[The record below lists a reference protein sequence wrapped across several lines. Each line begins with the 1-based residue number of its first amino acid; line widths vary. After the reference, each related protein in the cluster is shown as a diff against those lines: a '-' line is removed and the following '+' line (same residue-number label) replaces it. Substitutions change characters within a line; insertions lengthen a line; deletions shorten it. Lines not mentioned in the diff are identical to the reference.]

1 MGGEWKSRGRSLSPT
16 HAACMARQRGG
27 ADALLVARTHPSAL
41 RSQRHP
47 HHPRHPLLTTTG
59 GRAPSPTDGA
69 RIRHGAFASDTVY
82 THATPRGGAWDSLP
96 GRLRAPRLAPEPSR
110 DTAGRPLRSTPPH
123 TGDALALKALHP
135 WRDARP
141 AHTEGHV
148 AAGPACPAG
157 TRFLPRGCRPRPAR
171 PRPAGHAHTCTIV
184 RRVRLPSQTAT
195 TPWPLSATRGKPL
208 IRRPSLRSAPTA
220 LSLPRAHGYRLGPR
234 PALPLQA
241 QTRMAGCGAGIWSV
255 PLHPPAQ
262 LPAEVRP
269 GRHGLE
275 ASSFA
280 WRPRRPLDRGD
291 CRGGIS

>member
-1 MGGEWKSRGRSLSPT
+1 
-16 HAACMARQRGG
+16 MARLRGG
-27 ADALLVARTHPSAL
+27 AAALLVARTHPSAL

-82 THATPRGGAWDSLP
+82 THATPCGGAWDSLP

-123 TGDALALKALHP
+123 TGDALALKSLHP

-157 TRFLPRGCRPRPAR
+157 TRFLPCGCRAHAPPGPAPPGTHIRAPSYAGAAAFADGDDTLAAVSDKRKATHQTPFPALRPH
-171 PRPAGHAHTCTIV
+171 GSV
-184 RRVRLPSQTAT
+184 
-195 TPWPLSATRGKPL
+195 
-208 IRRPSLRSAPTA
+208 SAPGTWPP
-220 LSLPRAHGYRLGPR
+220 PRTKTSSA
-234 PALPLQA
+234 
-241 QTRMAGCGAGIWSV
+241 
-255 PLHPPAQ
+255 PP
-262 LPAEVRP
+262 
-269 GRHGLE
+269 G
-275 ASSFA
+275 SN
-280 WRPRRPLDRGD
+280 
-291 CRGGIS
+291 

>member
-1 MGGEWKSRGRSLSPT
+1 M
-16 HAACMARQRGG
+16 
-27 ADALLVARTHPSAL
+27 
-41 RSQRHP
+41 
-47 HHPRHPLLTTTG
+47 LTTTG

-69 RIRHGAFASDTVY
+69 CIRHGAFASDTVY

-157 TRFLPRGCRPRPAR
+157 TRFLPRGCRPRPAQ

-184 RRVRLPSQTAT
+184 RRCGCLRRRRRHPGRCQRQEESHSSDALPCAPPPRLCLCPGHMATASDQDQLCPSRLKLEWQGAGLASGASSCTHQ
-195 TPWPLSATRGKPL
+195 LS
-208 IRRPSLRSAPTA
+208 SQLRS
-220 LSLPRAHGYRLGPR
+220 
-234 PALPLQA
+234 
-241 QTRMAGCGAGIWSV
+241 
-255 PLHPPAQ
+255 
-262 LPAEVRP
+262 
-269 GRHGLE
+269 GLDGTG
-275 ASSFA
+275 
-280 WRPRRPLDRGD
+280 WRPPRLRGVHGALWTAATAGEESAD
-291 CRGGIS
+291 LWTGATLTDHHIHGR